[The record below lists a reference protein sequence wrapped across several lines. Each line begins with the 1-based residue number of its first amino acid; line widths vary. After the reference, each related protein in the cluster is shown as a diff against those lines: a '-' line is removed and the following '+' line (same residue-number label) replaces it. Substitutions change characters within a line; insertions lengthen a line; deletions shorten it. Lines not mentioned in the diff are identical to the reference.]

1 MQTSPIFRKDDKIP
15 ARQPHRNENVF
26 WWLLALM
33 LPAFAIWQAL
43 VYPIEEHAVDAA
55 LFHIYRAVVF
65 STAVADGQVYPRWVP
80 AINGGLGGPIFT
92 FYSPLIYFLMAALHA
107 VGIPF
112 ALTWRAVVAL
122 TFLAASAGM
131 LGLGLALF
139 HRAEAALAAAAV
151 YVYAPYLLKDLFERG
166 SPQGAA
172 IALLP
177 WMLWALLALTERP
190 SGFRL
195 ALAAA
200 AWAALILT
208 HNATALLTLP
218 VLALFLLFVA
228 LKNGLR
234 GLLWVPVALTGGLS
248 LAAFFLIPFMAERSA
263 VQLQNASAS
272 QWTSLVVAAFPLTEF
287 FGLPPVFDVGRANNT
302 IGNDLGLLTALLL
315 PTALALSM
323 TLWRDR
329 EKAQAIWVGG
339 LALWSLVALWLQTP
353 SATPIWEVLG
363 KLSVMA
369 YLNFRW
375 RLLCTVG
382 LAVGVAAGALVAST
396 PARWRGRVAA
406 TIVVLA
412 LALTL
417 PFLYPN
423 LLAHHASVPRD
434 PTPQDVLAFTLRT
447 GFPDLSYYKELL
459 PRWRTVAFSPEEAQR
474 IAESPISNLP
484 EGGRVLRYARGIRY
498 LEAEL
503 ETPVGLNG
511 AFHVLYFPGWAG
523 YVDGKPVPIR
533 PAEGSG
539 YVLLDVPAGRHT
551 VVLRYEGTAAQ
562 RVGGILSGVTALGL
576 LLVAL
581 LWRGRPASVLYPEY
595 PRPRW
600 WALALLAGLGAL
612 KGLYLDPHTTF
623 LRRHSTCQSTH
634 GAQVQ
639 TDIWFGDILHLCG
652 YAVSS
657 HRVRPGDELTLTLFW
672 EIPRKLDRPANSFVH
687 LIGPTVNPETGTPL
701 WGQEDKQMAINWWS
715 PGRIY
720 KDDYTFRVWPTAPP
734 GEYRLEVGWWDPETE
749 ARYPP
754 RILSGEDVALSEWN
768 SLLISRVVVVP

>member
-1 MQTSPIFRKDDKIP
+1 MFSEKSASICVHLRPSVRT
-15 ARQPHRNENVF
+15 F

-33 LPAFAIWQAL
+33 LPAFAVWQAL
-43 VYPIEEHAVDAA
+43 AYPIEEHAVDAA
-55 LFHIYRAVVF
+55 LFHVYRAVVF
-65 STAVADGQVYPRWVP
+65 SAALADGQVYPRWVP

-92 FYSPLIYFLMAALHA
+92 FYSPLIYLLMAALHGL
-107 VGIPF
+107 GIPF

-122 TFLAASAGM
+122 TFLAASAGAF
-131 LGLGLALF
+131 GLGLALF
-139 HRAEAALAAAAV
+139 RQADAALAGAAA
-151 YVYAPYLLKDLFERG
+151 YVYAPYLLKDVFERG

-177 WMLWALLALTERP
+177 WALWALLALAERP
-190 SGFRL
+190 NGLRL

-200 AWAALILT
+200 GWAALVLT
-208 HNATALLTLP
+208 HNATALLALP
-218 VLALFLLFVA
+218 VLALFLLFLA
-228 LKNGLR
+228 LRTGPRGVLWAFSALAL
-234 GLLWVPVALTGGLS
+234 GLL

-272 QWTSLVVAAFPLTEF
+272 QWTSLVAAAFPLTEF
-287 FGLPPVFDVGRANNT
+287 FGPPPVFDIGRANNT
-302 IGNDLGLLTALLL
+302 IGNDLGLLTALFL
-315 PTALALSM
+315 PTALALGVAF
-323 TLWRDR
+323 WRSR
-329 EKAQAIWVGG
+329 ERACALWVGG
-339 LALWSLVALWLQTP
+339 LALWSFLALWLQTP
-353 SATPIWEVLG
+353 SATPVWVWLE

-382 LAVGVAAGALVAST
+382 LTVAVGAGALVIYT
-396 PARWRGRVAA
+396 PPRWRGAVAA
-406 TIVVLA
+406 TVVVLA

-417 PFLYPN
+417 PFLYPT
-423 LLAHHASVPRD
+423 LLARHAAVPRD
-434 PTPQDVLAFTLRT
+434 PTPEDVLAFTLRA

-459 PRWRTVAFSPEEAQR
+459 PRWRTVAFSPEEADR
-474 IAESPISNLP
+474 IARSPISNLP
-484 EGGRVLRYARGIRY
+484 EGGQVLRYRRGMRF

-503 ETPVGLNG
+503 ETPVDLNG
-511 AFHVLYFPGWAG
+511 AFHVLYFPGWVG
-523 YVDGKPVPIR
+523 YVDGKRVPIA

-539 YVLLDVPAGRHT
+539 YVLLNVPAGRHT
-551 VVLRYEGTAAQ
+551 VVLRYEGTPAQ
-562 RVGGILSGVTALGL
+562 RVGGILSGVTALAL
-576 LLVAL
+576 ALAAL
-581 LWRGRPASVLYPEY
+581 LWRGRSAPAPSPDY

-600 WALALLAGLGAL
+600 WALALLAGVVAL

-687 LIGPTVNPETGTPL
+687 LIGPEVNPETGTPL
-701 WGQEDKQMAINWWS
+701 WGQEDKQMAINWWW
-715 PGRIY
+715 PGLIY
-720 KDDYTFRVWPTAPP
+720 RDDYTFRVLPTAPP

-754 RILSGEDVALSEWN
+754 RILSGKDVAPSEWN
-768 SLLISRVVVVP
+768 SLLVSWVVVVEGR